1 MSTSSSNKR
10 VVGAARI
17 LLGLI
22 YFVFGL
28 NFFFHFIP
36 GSAQPEGKAAA
47 FLGGLFQSGYFF
59 PMVKIIEVLA
69 GVLLL
74 LGFFTPLLL
83 VILMPITI
91 NILLFHTALAPGGF
105 PTALSLF
112 MIITH
117 LFLAWS
123 YRDQYRPL
131 FVPRPSN

>member
-1 MSTSSSNKR
+1 MSSTTTNNR
-10 VVGAARI
+10 AVIAARI

-28 NFFFHFIP
+28 NFFLHFIP

-47 FLGGLFQSGYFF
+47 FVGGLFQSGYFF
-59 PMVKIIEVLA
+59 PMIKVIEVLA
-69 GVLLL
+69 GALLL

-105 PTALSLF
+105 PTGLSLI
-112 MIITH
+112 MLITH
-117 LFLAWS
+117 LFLAWA
-123 YRDQYRPL
+123 YRNHYKPL
-131 FVPRPSN
+131 FVPRPAI